1 MHKRSSTRH
10 TDSPTQ
16 KWGDL
21 PSNSL
26 SLFARLPFLGG
37 MAAGGLTLLR
47 PTGDAANQ
55 ATNVRSLGQVQPGG
69 YSGQTSVSPDKAMN
83 LPLRSDNPSA
93 PSRCRGRLKQQRQ
106 QQQEGIYHEHH
117 LLSYHA
123 FLKNPLQGGDKKHQQ
138 HNHALPEKKRDGSPE
153 RSLLAQR
160 LSRRFNM
167 TSRFIHVYSST

>member
-1 MHKRSSTRH
+1 MRQQSEGSYQKTDVEKTERAQKIIDSTHRL
-10 TDSPTQ
+10 TDT

-69 YSGQTSVSPDKAMN
+69 YSGQTSVSPDKAVN
-83 LPLRSDNPSA
+83 LPLRSDNPST
-93 PSRCRGRLKQQRQ
+93 PSRCRGRLKQQQ
-106 QQQEGIYHEHH
+106 QQQEGIYHQHH
-117 LLSYHA
+117 RCDCHIMLS
-123 FLKNPLQGGDKKHQQ
+123 
-138 HNHALPEKKRDGSPE
+138 
-153 RSLLAQR
+153 
-160 LSRRFNM
+160 
-167 TSRFIHVYSST
+167 